1 MRRNYNQIFLHT
13 QSFVFLN
20 FQETRDFIFLQIFRR
35 NTLTFVAH
43 CPNK

>member
-1 MRRNYNQIFLHT
+1 MQLQFNIFTYPVLR
-13 QSFVFLN
+13 FLN

-43 CPNK
+43 GSNK